1 MYISI
6 SHVSHVSHVRLSI
19 DGDSFLESQR
29 PIETKN
35 TLTNPHPGAE
45 DLVPGR
51 KRKKL
56 APSWPLEVAKSSP
69 SSHILNIYIY
79 IPYLSFWKFCYLST
93 S

>member
-51 KRKKL
+51 KRKNWPQVGPWKL
-56 APSWPLEVAKSSP
+56 L
-69 SSHILNIYIY
+69 SHLHLHIYRMG
-79 IPYLSFWKFCYLST
+79 
-93 S
+93 